1 MIDLEIQI
9 KLIIFSFIFGFFFS
23 VFIEYFNKKTTNCKT
38 IVKFLL
44 TFASM
49 LACTYIYFK
58 GIERIGNSIFHIYSI
73 FSIIVGFL
81 LYDILVRL
89 IANDIKK

>member
-23 VFIEYFNKKTTNCKT
+23 IFIEYFNKKIIKCKS

-44 TFASM
+44 TFISI
-49 LACTYIYFK
+49 LICTFIYFK
-58 GIERIGNSIFHIYSI
+58 GIEKIGNSIFHIYSI
-73 FSIIVGFL
+73 LSIIGGFI
-81 LYDILVRL
+81 LYDILIRL
-89 IANDIKK
+89 IANDTKK